1 MTTEGTSPIE
11 VEERDGVAV
20 ISLDDGKA
28 NVLTTAVMTELDDLL
43 ARFGSVSGPV
53 GAILLKGR
61 DGILTGGI
69 DLRVLEA
76 GGAPAAEMRHCAGRL
91 LLRVCK
97 ADLPVVVACTGH
109 AVAAGAML
117 LLAADQRL
125 GVAGDFKIGFN
136 EVAAGMALPEL
147 AIELARPRLAPT
159 HLARATLA
167 AELFDPTA
175 ALSAG
180 FLDAVV
186 SAEEVAAESVAAARR
201 LAAFDRAAYRDTKR
215 ALRQPVV
222 DKLERILA
230 GNA

>member
-1 MTTEGTSPIE
+1 MTNAATPPVHVE
-11 VEERDGVAV
+11 VRDGIAE

-28 NVLTTAVMTELDDLL
+28 NVLTTAVLSELDDLL

-53 GAILLKGR
+53 AAILLRGR
-61 DGILTGGI
+61 TGILTGGI

-76 GGAPAAEMRHCAGRL
+76 GGAPAAEMRQAAGRL

-125 GVAGDFKIGFN
+125 GVDGDFKIGFN
-136 EVAAGMALPEL
+136 EVAAGMALPDL

-159 HLARATLA
+159 HLARATLT
-167 AELFDPTA
+167 AEMFDPA
-175 ALSAG
+175 SASAAG
-180 FLDAVV
+180 FLDTVV
-186 SAEEVAAESVAAARR
+186 SSDEIEAAAMAAARR
-201 LAAFDRAAYRDTKR
+201 LAGFDRAAYRDTKR
-215 ALRQPVV
+215 ALRRPVI
-222 DKLERILA
+222 DKLERILS
-230 GNA
+230 GNV